1 MPIQLTGSLDI
12 TGSILINGNTVSTG
26 SSGGATAAELF
37 GSVQAEYANKWV
49 YTQDFTYTLSNE
61 EIITVHVSSS
71 AIHLVDLTSVTTS
84 ASINILFYPE
94 LLPTYSVAEVA
105 WKLPAN
111 VSAATRGVYR
121 TQVTASDSTEYW
133 LSSATPFTT
142 AGANIQT
149 TAANLVLKRVSTS
162 TIQPTAIIKGADN
175 TEITLGYPGQYTA
188 TFMYLYSGSLGTPIV

>member
-1 MPIQLTGSLDI
+1 MPIQLTGSLEVS
-12 TGSILINGNTVSTG
+12 GSISINGSTVSTG

-49 YTQDFTYTLSNE
+49 YTQDYIYTPTNE
-61 EIITVHVSSS
+61 EIITIHVSSS

-94 LLPTYSVAEVA
+94 LLPTYSVAEIA
-105 WKLPAN
+105 WKVPAN
-111 VSAATRGVYR
+111 GSAATRGVVR

-133 LSSATPFTT
+133 LASATPFTT

-162 TIQPTAIIKGADN
+162 NIQPTSIIKGASN
-175 TEITLGYPGQYTA
+175 TEIVLGYPGQYSSTI
-188 TFMYLYSGSLGTPIV
+188 MYLYSGSLGTPIV